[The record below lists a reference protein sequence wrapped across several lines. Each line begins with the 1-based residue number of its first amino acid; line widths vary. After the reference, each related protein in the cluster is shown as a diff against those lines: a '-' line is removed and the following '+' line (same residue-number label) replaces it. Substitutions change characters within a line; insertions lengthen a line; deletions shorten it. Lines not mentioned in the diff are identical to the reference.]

1 MGIFNWQINIF
12 HSILFSQVSCRGPS
26 EVLSSLCISRLHLL
40 LQNFLF
46 QSICS
51 AVFCKEHKVVLQTT
65 IIPSS
70 MFSINLRWP
79 SFQEVSHWHLWG
91 ENIANYSS
99 PYTMK
104 ANLARMFLGWSYT
117 NFILL
122 IINPRLPPLQDIV
135 YLGTRK

>member
-1 MGIFNWQINIF
+1 
-12 HSILFSQVSCRGPS
+12 
-26 EVLSSLCISRLHLL
+26 
-40 LQNFLF
+40 
-46 QSICS
+46 
-51 AVFCKEHKVVLQTT
+51 
-65 IIPSS
+65 

-91 ENIANYSS
+91 ENIANYSL
-99 PYTMK
+99 PYTVK
-104 ANLARMFLGWSYT
+104 ANIARMFLGWSYT